1 MKSIED
7 GRHCAGGGGEGEGEK
22 LNIRDFCFDW

>member
-7 GRHCAGGGGEGEGEK
+7 GRHCAGGGGGGEK